1 MREKQVHTFKSVY
14 DENSKILILG
24 TFPSVKSREEGF
36 YYGHKQNR
44 FWRALAGVLK
54 DEIPETIEEKK
65 AFLLKHNIAL
75 WDVAS
80 SCEIENSADSTIKNV
95 MPNDIKGLIEK
106 TKIECIFLNG
116 KTALKLY
123 EKFFGKSLDTK
134 YFCLPSTSPAN
145 AAFSLEKLQNEWQKI
160 LDFVQ

>member
-1 MREKQVHTFKSVY
+1 MREKQYHTFAPVA

-44 FWRALAGVLK
+44 FWRVLAGLLK
-54 DEIPETIEEKK
+54 DEIPATIDEKK
-65 AFLLKHNIAL
+65 DFLLKHNIAL
-75 WDVAS
+75 WDVAK
-80 SCEIENSADSTIKNV
+80 SCEIENSADSSMKNV
-95 MPNDIKGLIEK
+95 EPNDIKALVGK
-106 TKIECIFLNG
+106 YKIECIFLNG

-123 EKFFGKSLDTK
+123 EKFFKNNSEIK
-134 YFCLPSTSPAN
+134 YYSLPSTSPAN
-145 AAFSLEKLQNEWQKI
+145 AAFSLEMLQNNWQKI